1 MKKKDLFL
9 LALIALC
16 LITFLSYRVVDRA
29 RTDTKPPVI
38 HISEELMELS
48 VNAPQGVLLQGVT
61 ALDDISG
68 DVTRSVVVENIR
80 LLDNDGRISVSYA
93 AFDQAGN
100 VSKLQREL
108 EYHNYRSPRF
118 YLNGPLVYDFGSNF
132 DVFNEI
138 GATDD
143 IDGDIKH
150 HVRAMLTEGSSLST
164 LGTHMVEFHVTNSL
178 GDTTKEI
185 MPVEVYSPEYY
196 NAKLTLKEYL
206 IYLPV
211 GGIFNE
217 KFYPDTFSFNRE
229 TYKLGT
235 VLPQNYSLEIQGHV
249 DTHIPGVYPV
259 SYTLTYTEKN
269 QLTGKINSEF
279 VGYSKLIVIVEG

>member
-16 LITFLSYRVVDRA
+16 LITFLGYRIADRA

-38 HISEELMELS
+38 EISEEPLELS
-48 VNAPQGVLLQGVT
+48 VNAPKGVLLQGVT
-61 ALDDISG
+61 AHDDVSG
-68 DVTRSVVVENIR
+68 DVTKSVVLENIR
-80 LLDNDGRISVSYA
+80 LLDSEGSISVNYA

-100 VSKLQREL
+100 VSKMQREL
-108 EYHNYRSPRF
+108 QYHNYRSPRF
-118 YLNGPLVYDFGSNF
+118 CLTGPLVYSYGRNF

-138 GATDD
+138 GANDD

-150 HVRAMLTEGSSLST
+150 HVRATLTEGNSLST
-164 LGTHMVEFHVTNSL
+164 LGTHMVEFQVTNSL
-178 GDTTKEI
+178 GDTTTEI
-185 MPVEVYSPEYY
+185 FPVEVYSPEDY
-196 NAKLTLKEYL
+196 NATLTLKEYL
-206 IYLPV
+206 IYVPV
-211 GGIFNE
+211 GGIFNV
-217 KFYPDTFSFNRE
+217 KFYPDTFSFDRE

-235 VLPQNYSLEIQGHV
+235 TLPQNCSLEINGQV
-249 DTHIPGVYPV
+249 DTQIPGVYPV

-269 QLTGKINSEF
+269 QVTGKINREY